1 MKNVQPTIDEC
12 ESSSGVYTVTV
23 NNIRRHKHYERIV
36 GEILRHFLTD
46 GELFFSLFR
55 TDGSNITSAQEKE
68 SQRQIPQFFKENGSL
83 IQINEYLS
91 TAIAAISNSVY
102 DFIPSIFD
110 YYLETTVF
118 KPKLS
123 IREFGAYCSDY
134 LNHNLCDIIL
144 KNFADILF
152 FYFDSGDFS
161 ICFNPQKYT
170 PTEVRNTINRI
181 LSA

>member
-1 MKNVQPTIDEC
+1 MKSVQPTIDEC
-12 ESSSGVYTVTV
+12 GSSSGVYTVTV
-23 NNIRRHKHYERIV
+23 NNIRRHKRYARIV

-55 TDGSNITSAQEKE
+55 TDGLNITSAQEKE

-91 TAIAAISNSVY
+91 IATAAISNGVY

-144 KNFADILF
+144 KDFADISF
-152 FYFDSGDFS
+152 FTLTAAIFQFVL
-161 ICFNPQKYT
+161 IRKNA
-170 PTEVRNTINRI
+170 
-181 LSA
+181 LSQRCVIQ

>member
-1 MKNVQPTIDEC
+1 MKNIQPTVAEC
-12 ESSSGVYTVTV
+12 ENLSGVYTVTI
-23 NNIRRHKHYERIV
+23 NNIRRHKHYARIV
-36 GEILRHFLTD
+36 GEILHHFLTD

-55 TDGSNITSAQEKE
+55 TDGLNITSAQEKE
-68 SQRQIPQFFKENGSL
+68 LQRQIPQFFKENGSF
-83 IQINEYLS
+83 IRINEYLS
-91 TAIAAISNSVY
+91 TATAAISDRVY

-134 LNHNLCDIIL
+134 LNHSLCDIIL
-144 KNFADILF
+144 KDFADILF

-161 ICFNPQKYT
+161 ICFNPQKCA
-170 PTEVRNTINRI
+170 PTEVRNTINGI
-181 LSA
+181 LFA